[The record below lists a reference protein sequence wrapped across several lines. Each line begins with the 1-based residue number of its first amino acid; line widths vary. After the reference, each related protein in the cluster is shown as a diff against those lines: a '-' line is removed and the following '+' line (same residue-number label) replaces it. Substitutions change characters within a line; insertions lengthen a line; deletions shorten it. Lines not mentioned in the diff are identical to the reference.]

1 MGALKQF
8 LEIYEELLK
17 EDTYPNG
24 NESFDSEKE
33 SFNVVEGSVFESPLT
48 ELPFLFTVVEKKK
61 NSVVIALMSDFWEL
75 ATNRDIFVQL
85 PHPVRETWIVETDIT
100 CEVPENLINNFLF
113 VSKLEDEDIKLIKE
127 AVSGK
132 DIPVDRRGR
141 GYNDPVHKRF
151 KELERERLQSLFT
164 GFIRKDEK
172 EDCIVINFAPQFVD
186 TFEPAMENLLVAS
199 STERSFETE
208 NFQAIFN
215 PEKRKISLLFKE
227 QIYGKPGKVNLQLGS
242 VKIGI
247 YRGVIKDFEIVNA
260 DEDLF
265 NLLRNIEVEV
275 KDDSKTFKEERD

>member
-48 ELPFLFTVVEKKK
+48 GLPFLFTVVEKKK

-132 DIPVDRRGR
+132 DIPVNRRGR

-164 GFIRKDEK
+164 GFIRKEEK

>member
-48 ELPFLFTVVEKKK
+48 GLPFLFTVVEKKK

-164 GFIRKDEK
+164 GFIRKEEK

-275 KDDSKTFKEERD
+275 KDDSKTFKEERH